1 MRMELRSTL
10 ETLQAHGF
18 DPAYFVFLADF
29 ANAMLEHGHPRE
41 AAVSLMPGWQATPL
55 DSFGTHLNLCGSS
68 RGHYRRRSHFSE
80 GRVR

>member
-29 ANAMLEHGHPRE
+29 ANAMLEHGIRE
-41 AAVSLMPGWQATPL
+41 KQQ
-55 DSFGTHLNLCGSS
+55 F
-68 RGHYRRRSHFSE
+68 R
-80 GRVR
+80 